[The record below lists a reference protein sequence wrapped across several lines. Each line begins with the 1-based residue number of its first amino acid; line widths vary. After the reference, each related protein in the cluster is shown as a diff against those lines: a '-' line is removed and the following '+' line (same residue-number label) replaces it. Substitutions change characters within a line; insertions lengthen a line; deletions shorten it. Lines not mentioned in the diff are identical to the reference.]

1 MNLIVECAERILL
14 EHTHP
19 ALRLNELH
27 ELVVE
32 GLDRTLERPLL
43 RGLLEEHPELF
54 RVLDPWRGAWRTP
67 TRPWAALYSADPWV
81 VIVTSGGGA
90 GRSER
95 PTALRLRE
103 SVRWL
108 ARDIDTRSAYEV
120 SRWYAIVLAERQA
133 RGVLQRTAA

>member
-1 MNLIVECAERILL
+1 
-14 EHTHP
+14 
-19 ALRLNELH
+19 
-27 ELVVE
+27 
-32 GLDRTLERPLL
+32 
-43 RGLLEEHPELF
+43 
-54 RVLDPWRGAWRTP
+54 
-67 TRPWAALYSADPWV
+67 V